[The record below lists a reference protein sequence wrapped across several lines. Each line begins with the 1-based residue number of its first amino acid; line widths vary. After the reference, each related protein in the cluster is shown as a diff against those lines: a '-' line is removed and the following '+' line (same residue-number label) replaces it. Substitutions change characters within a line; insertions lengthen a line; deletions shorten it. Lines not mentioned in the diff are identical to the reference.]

1 MAKKVFNAI
10 FKIVEEVSAIVL
22 AVVTVVAF
30 YQIISRYIF
39 QSSNAGIDELTRLAF
54 VWCASLGSALAF
66 RAGSHLGVTA
76 LVNKI
81 KGKGREAA
89 EIGINLI
96 LIALMVTV
104 AYAGITM
111 TKMGTMQYS
120 EYLRISM
127 AYFYACIP
135 VGAIFSV
142 LAFVEH
148 ILESISKMKNWESKE
163 VA

>member
-1 MAKKVFNAI
+1 MQKVFDAI
-10 FKIVEEVSAIVL
+10 FKALELFCAIVL
-22 AVVTVVAF
+22 FVITAVCF
-30 YQIISRYIF
+30 YNIIARYIF
-39 QSSNAGIDELTRLAF
+39 GSSNAGIDELSRLAF
-54 VWCASLGSALAF
+54 CWSVCLGSALAF
-66 RAGSHLGVTA
+66 RAGAHLGVTA

-135 VGAIFSV
+135 AGAIFSI